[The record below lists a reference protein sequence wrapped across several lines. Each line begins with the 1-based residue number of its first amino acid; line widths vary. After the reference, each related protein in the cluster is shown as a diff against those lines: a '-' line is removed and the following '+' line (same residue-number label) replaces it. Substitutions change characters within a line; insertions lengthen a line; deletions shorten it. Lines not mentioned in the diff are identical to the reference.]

1 MKDHYATLGVQADA
15 STRTIKAAYR
25 RLIAKVHADR
35 NPADADR
42 MRDIIEAHEVLADP
56 ERRRVYDSQRAGAP
70 AELGEGEGGGLLQ
83 TLRTDLGT
91 LFRHVDGVLNGAQ
104 QVGRA
109 AEGAVTTAK
118 KIVRRVRRKRS
129 G

>member
-35 NPADADR
+35 NPADVDR

-56 ERRRVYDSQRAGAP
+56 ELRRVYDSQRAGAH
-70 AELGEGEGGGLLQ
+70 AELGEGEGGLLQ

-91 LFRHVDGVLNGAQ
+91 FFRHVDGALNGAQ